1 MSRAS
6 IVMLAAIV
14 AAALVVPT
22 AQASTAPK
30 LRVVGLQPLVVR
42 GEAFKPGERVVVTA
56 FTPIGPKRVVVRAS
70 TRGRLG
76 ATFRLPS
83 QPCGKAFAVRATGG
97 LGSRAV
103 LAVPST
109 PCVPPPI
116 RVPPPIS

>member
-42 GEAFKPGERVVVTA
+42 GESFRPHEMVVVTA
-56 FTPIGPKRVVVRAS
+56 MTPSGAKRVVVRATS
-70 TRGRLG
+70 RGRFG
-76 ATFRLPS
+76 ATFHLPN
-83 QPCGKAFAVRATGG
+83 QPCGKAFAVRAI
-97 LGSRAV
+97 GSRSRPAA
-103 LAVPST
+103 LAVPAP

-116 RVPPPIS
+116 D